1 MAEPSQPSQATP
13 FDDAS
18 MASIFTTLTDAHEVC
33 LMMHPS
39 ADCTDFLWQD
49 HDGGAILL
57 EQAGGTSAVDT
68 LIFNP
73 AEERQ

>member
-1 MAEPSQPSQATP
+1 
-13 FDDAS
+13 
-18 MASIFTTLTDAHEVC
+18 
-33 LMMHPS
+33 MMHPS

>member
-1 MAEPSQPSQATP
+1 MAAPSESSQVTP
-13 FDDAS
+13 FDDAP
-18 MASIFTTLTDAHEVC
+18 MASILSTLTNAYEVC